1 MYTLTLTLTLT
12 RCGDG
17 SAAALGRQCP
27 ALTSLNL
34 ELLTKLT
41 DLGVQAAVRGT
52 LTLLQPQP

>member
-1 MYTLTLTLTLT
+1 MFTRTRTRT

-17 SAAALGRQCP
+17 SAAALGRHCP

-34 ELLTKLT
+34 ELLSKLT
-41 DLGVQAAVRGT
+41 DIGVQAAVRGT